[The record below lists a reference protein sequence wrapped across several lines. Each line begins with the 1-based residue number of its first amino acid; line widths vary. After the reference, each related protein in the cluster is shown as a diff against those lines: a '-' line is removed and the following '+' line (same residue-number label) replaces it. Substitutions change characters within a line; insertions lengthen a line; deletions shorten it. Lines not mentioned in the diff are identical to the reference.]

1 MSNQYEQNVTTLAAP
16 GSFQFPAPADQDV
29 DTADLNEDLAG
40 LGMSLPRVKI
50 PGGSVPQF
58 KMPSEDP
65 NDPTYVSEIE
75 GVILYNHD
83 ANAYWPEGSEY
94 DDNTPPQCQSMDG
107 LTGHGDPGQMCA
119 ACGYN
124 QFGSG
129 PKGSGKACK
138 NMRMLY
144 ILRSGEFMPLQL
156 ALPPT
161 SLKPYRDFA
170 NIAFGLRRRP
180 MYGSIVNIK
189 LKLAN
194 SNGYDYSVATFR
206 RVRDFTGDELAQATA
221 YAKSFREMIKA
232 MLSQQ
237 AQAQAAIAAENAAS
251 QDADPLELPDN
262 DSHFAVGILDGER
275 ELLPA

>member
-50 PGGSVPQF
+50 PGGGVPQF

-65 NDPTYVSEIE
+65 NDPAYVGEIE
-75 GVILYNHD
+75 GVILYNHA

-94 DDNTPPQCQSMDG
+94 DDSTPPQCQSLDG
-107 LTGHGDPGQMCA
+107 VTGHGDPGLLCET
-119 ACGYN
+119 CGHN

-170 NIAFGLRRRP
+170 NMAFGLRRRP
-180 MYGSIVNIK
+180 VYGSIVNIK
-189 LKLAN
+189 LKPVS

-237 AQAQAAIAAENAAS
+237 AQAAIAAENAADK
-251 QDADPLELPDN
+251 DADPLELPDN
-262 DSHFAVGILDGER
+262 DSSFSVGILDGER

>member
-1 MSNQYEQNVTTLAAP
+1 MSNQQNVTTLAEYKP
-16 GSFQFPAPADQDV
+16 FTLPAPMDASFKAD
-29 DTADLNEDLAG
+29 DLAEDLEG
-40 LGMSLPRVKI
+40 LELSFPRVKI
-50 PGGSVPQF
+50 PGGGVPQF
-58 KMPSEDP
+58 KMPGEDP
-65 NDPTYVSEIE
+65 DHPTYVSEIE
-75 GVILYNHD
+75 GIILYNHD

-107 LTGHGDPGQMCA
+107 ITGHGNPGQNCA

-170 NIAFGLRRRP
+170 NMVFGLRRRP
-180 MYGSIVNIK
+180 VYGSIVHIE
-189 LKLAN
+189 LKPVS

-206 RVRDFTGDELAQATA
+206 RVRDFTGEELAQATA

-237 AQAQAAIAAENAAS
+237 VQAQAAIAAESAANQNAA
-251 QDADPLELPDN
+251 PLELPDN
-262 DSHFAVGILDGER
+262 DEHFTVGVLDGEHD
-275 ELLPA
+275 LLPA